1 MKKGLF
7 ILMMMCAMTLNS
19 SAQIYGGESALQ
31 LPVRDIYDTELM
43 NAYAN
48 ALRET
53 AASRLQDFHFFT
65 DRAMEA
71 MAQEKWD
78 LAIKCIDMA
87 LGTGYYNGDLY
98 WMRGLSNEKLGDYT
112 TAKAD
117 YKTGKKLGSEYA
129 GQALEALKERMKR
142 K

>member
-1 MKKGLF
+1 
-7 ILMMMCAMTLNS
+7 
-19 SAQIYGGESALQ
+19 
-31 LPVRDIYDTELM
+31 M

-53 AASRLQDFHFFT
+53 AASRLQDYHFFT
-65 DRAMEA
+65 DGAMEA

-98 WMRGLSNEKLGDYT
+98 WMRGLSNEKLGDYK
-112 TAKAD
+112 TAKED
-117 YKTGKKLGSEYA
+117 YKTGKRLGSEYA

>member
-7 ILMMMCAMTLNS
+7 ILMMMCARALNS

-53 AASRLQDFHFFT
+53 AASRLQDYHFFT